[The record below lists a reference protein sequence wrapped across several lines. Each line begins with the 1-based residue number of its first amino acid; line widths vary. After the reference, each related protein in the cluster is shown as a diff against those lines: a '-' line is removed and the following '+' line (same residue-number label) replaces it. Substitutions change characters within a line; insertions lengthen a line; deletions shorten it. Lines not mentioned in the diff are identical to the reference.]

1 MTRDGQPLIGK
12 LVEFLQNLILS
23 AESAGAGAFIVSTL
37 IVALAE
43 IGDKTQLLALV
54 LIARYRQ
61 PWPIVFGILVATLL
75 NHAAAAWLGSLASQW
90 LASDWL
96 PWVLGI
102 SFILMGIWILIPD
115 KLDGNEANSPW
126 LKRNAFLATAV
137 LFFLAE
143 MGDKTQVAT
152 VALGAHF
159 NSLVGVT
166 LGTTFGMLLANVPV
180 VLAGHLMVD
189 RLPIKAIH
197 GVTALLF
204 ILLGIWTL
212 WS

>member
-1 MTRDGQPLIGK
+1 M
-12 LVEFLQNLILS
+12 EFLQNLIVA
-23 AESAGAGAFIVSTL
+23 AEATGAGAFLISTL
-37 IVALAE
+37 IVTLAE

-61 PWPIVFGILVATLL
+61 PWPIIWGILLATLL
-75 NHAAAAWLGSLASQW
+75 NHALAAWLGALAAQW

-96 PWVLGI
+96 PWILGI
-102 SFILMGIWILIPD
+102 SFILMGIWVLIPD
-115 KLDGNEANSPW
+115 KLDDEDTDPRWMKKG
-126 LKRNAFLATAV
+126 AFIATLV
-137 LFFLAE
+137 LFFMAE

-159 NSLVGVT
+159 DSLVGVI
-166 LGTTFGMLLANVPV
+166 LGTTLGMLLANVPV
-180 VLAGHLMVD
+180 ILAGHLVMD

-204 ILLGIWTL
+204 ILLGVWTL
-212 WS
+212 WY